1 MIRGW
6 FVKDTKNKAGQVI
19 NNPGHLIR
27 REKQLNEKYL
37 HEYIARKTPPE
48 EKVPLTLAV
57 AEAET
62 RKRLTFDEWFN
73 DYAQKF
79 MSTDDE
85 DSVREDC
92 RKAWNAAQENK

>member
-37 HEYIARKTPPE
+37 HEYIARKEDVQP
-48 EKVPLTLAV
+48 K
-57 AEAET
+57 
-62 RKRLTFDEWFN
+62 KLTFEEWLVN
-73 DYAQKF
+73 YLET
-79 MSTDDE
+79 M
-85 DSVREDC
+85 DSGYLRDLKE
-92 RKAWNAAQENK
+92 RYAQENK